1 MIIESDGCSE
11 FIVDETVN
19 KIGSEFIWLW
29 IVIEPTHKEILGFVI
44 SKERNMFVAERFP
57 TNLLEGYGKH
67 SVSTDGGT

>member
-1 MIIESDGCSE
+1 MIIESDGWSE

-29 IVIEPTHKEILGFVI
+29 IAIEPTNKEILGFNI
-44 SKERNMFVAERFP
+44 SKNEICLWQNVFLS
-57 TNLLEGYGKH
+57 NLLEGYGKH